1 MFDLGSHTVD
11 TLIMCISLILAV
23 GMFGLLLIK
32 LTKLILEEQA
42 RLINITYD
50 YYESNLELLE
60 KRETKRIKK

>member
-60 KRETKRIKK
+60 KRAAKRIKK